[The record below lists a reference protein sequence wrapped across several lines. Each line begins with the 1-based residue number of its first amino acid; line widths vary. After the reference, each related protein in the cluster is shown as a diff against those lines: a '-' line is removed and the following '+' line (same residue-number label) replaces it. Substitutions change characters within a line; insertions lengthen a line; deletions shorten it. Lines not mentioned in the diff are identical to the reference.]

1 MKITTHWLSFE
12 KTNRVGIYLVQW
24 LDLSS
29 VGVTQEISLMLA
41 SSVDSFVFLN
51 PFCIQYAPSVFAWD
65 IFMVRAQVL
74 SIMAT
79 SQKGNCCFFVFR
91 FCFSCCLLEVVSF
104 MCSSVFHS
112 PWEKLRLYI
121 FFFLPDFHFEIKS
134 IWCHTLEVSFVVI
147 CGSLRVF
154 VIEKELMQLVWTIQF
169 KCVSHHSH

>member
-1 MKITTHWLSFE
+1 MKVTTHWLSFE
-12 KTNRVGIYLVQW
+12 NTNRVGIYLVQW

-51 PFCIQYAPSVFAWD
+51 PFCIQYAPPVFAWD

-91 FCFSCCLLEVVSF
+91 FCFSCWLLEVVSF

-121 FFFLPDFHFEIKS
+121 FFFPAWLPLWNKVYLMPYS
-134 IWCHTLEVSFVVI
+134 
-147 CGSLRVF
+147 GSVLCSYLWFLARVCDRERADAAGLNDP
-154 VIEKELMQLVWTIQF
+154 V
-169 KCVSHHSH
+169 